1 MRRSFLPGMV
11 MCLCVLT
18 ANVHAAHVPDKRSD
32 SGDFSSCSHG
42 LAAQL
47 PESSNAPETRL
58 PESSNASVAELPDSS
73 IASATELPESTH
85 PSGLEH
91 ESEASQRV
99 VQSRHTSTRNVRWYI
114 GTSLGPAIP
123 VGDYGD
129 KSRSVTFRAHPRGS
143 YTGMQ
148 IRLVNLGV
156 FFTDR
161 LGVAATVL
169 GGANPVDLGGSNRWS
184 YSGALIGPLFSF
196 PVTHNVDWDV
206 RPMIGYA
213 VHTEDTIDEYPT
225 SMAINVG
232 STFRVKV
239 TDSFSLLAGLDYY
252 LSNASFENPRFSQP
266 VGTVSLDM
274 GVAFTFR

>member
-1 MRRSFLPGMV
+1 MHSGYFCVQQLMFRMKKSIFPGLAV
-11 MCLCVLT
+11 CVAVLAGLACT
-18 ANVHAAHVPDKRSD
+18 LHAASAHGMSSHHAASSETEVAQYD
-32 SGDFSSCSHG
+32 SHITSS
-42 LAAQL
+42 
-47 PESSNAPETRL
+47 ETDAPQ
-58 PESSNASVAELPDSS
+58 PG
-73 IASATELPESTH
+73 ASAKEE
-85 PSGLEH
+85 

-99 VQSRHTSTRNVRWYI
+99 VQSRHTSRRAIRWYI
-114 GTSLGPAIP
+114 GSTLGPAIP

-148 IRLVNLGV
+148 IRLINLGV

-161 LGVAATVL
+161 IGVTATVL

-184 YSGALIGPLFSF
+184 YSGALIGPLISL
-196 PVTHNVDWDV
+196 PITHNVDWDV
-206 RPMIGYA
+206 RPMVGYA

-225 SMAINVG
+225 SMAINLG
-232 STFRVKV
+232 STFRLKI

-266 VGTVSLDM
+266 MGTVSLDM
-274 GVAFTFR
+274 GVAYTFR

>member
-1 MRRSFLPGMV
+1 MKKSIFPGLAV
-11 MCLCVLT
+11 CVAVLAGLACT
-18 ANVHAAHVPDKRSD
+18 AHAASAH
-32 SGDFSSCSHG
+32 GMSSHHP
-42 LAAQL
+42 A
-47 PESSNAPETRL
+47 SSETYAEQNEGRTIDAPQ
-58 PESSNASVAELPDSS
+58 PG
-73 IASATELPESTH
+73 ASAKEE
-85 PSGLEH
+85 

-99 VQSRHTSTRNVRWYI
+99 VQSRHTSGRSIRWYI
-114 GTSLGPAIP
+114 GSTLGPAIP

-148 IRLVNLGV
+148 IRLINLGV

-161 LGVAATVL
+161 IGMAATVL

-184 YSGALIGPLFSF
+184 YSGALIGPLFSL

-213 VHTEDTIDEYPT
+213 VHTEDTIDEFPT
-225 SMAINVG
+225 SMAINIG